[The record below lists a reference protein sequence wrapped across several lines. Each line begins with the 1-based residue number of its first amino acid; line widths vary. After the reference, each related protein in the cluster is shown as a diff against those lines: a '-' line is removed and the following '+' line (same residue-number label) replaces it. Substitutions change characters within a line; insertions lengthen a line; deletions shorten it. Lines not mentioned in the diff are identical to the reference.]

1 MTVLTPSLQLNMD
14 ARWAWVT
21 VTRHLSV
28 GSGTEMK
35 AEAHSQVPA
44 SLVSGC
50 AIFLA
55 GKEWLLSGSVRASSL
70 CSGFQGLLKDENPI
84 RALLPCL
91 HPARPQ
97 YTHAAGSETQHKLT
111 WGTLDT
117 KFHPEYG

>member
-1 MTVLTPSLQLNMD
+1 MEEPLAQTGLLEAKVTMTVLTPSLQLDMD

-55 GKEWLLSGSVRASSL
+55 GKE
-70 CSGFQGLLKDENPI
+70 
-84 RALLPCL
+84 
-91 HPARPQ
+91 
-97 YTHAAGSETQHKLT
+97 
-111 WGTLDT
+111 
-117 KFHPEYG
+117 